1 MTIRVCICDDD
12 PVFLDLLSDYIGKE
26 ADLEVVGV
34 SGTKAD
40 LMELLRTAAIDVLL
54 LDMNLSGDYQGGLNV
69 ALESQWLGFDL
80 KIIILS
86 SFDLEEVVLQAM
98 TFGRVVNYITKEY
111 YSDIPEA
118 IRQAHTKKSGI
129 HHSSARKLVNQ
140 LINTQEQQLKSQITK
155 LQVQVLRLLSEG
167 YDRSQIADE
176 LFYTE
181 QSINNEIFK
190 VSKLLKGK
198 FPYLEWLR
206 LKKQNT
212 SEIVDLAKKLNIIP

>member
-12 PVFLDLLSDYIGKE
+12 PVFLDILSTYINKE
-26 ADLEVVGV
+26 ADLKVVGV
-34 SGTKAD
+34 SGTKAE
-40 LMELLRTAAIDVLL
+40 LMELLRTETIDVLL
-54 LDMNLSGDYQGGLNV
+54 LDMNLSGDYQGGLNA
-69 ALESQWLGFDL
+69 ALESQWLGIEL

-86 SFDLEEVVLQAM
+86 SFDSEEIVLQAM

-111 YSDIPEA
+111 YSDIPLA
-118 IRQAHTKKSGI
+118 IRQAHAKQSGI
-129 HHSSARKLVNQ
+129 HHSSAQRLVNR
-140 LINTQEQQLKSQITK
+140 LIISEEQQLKSQFSK
-155 LQVQVLRLLSEG
+155 LQVQILHLLSEG
-167 YDRSQIADE
+167 YDRREIANE

-212 SEIVDLAKKLNIIP
+212 SEMVDLAKKLNIIP

>member
-12 PVFLDLLSDYIGKE
+12 PVFLDLLSDYLSKN
-26 ADLEVVGV
+26 ADIEVVGI
-34 SGTKAD
+34 SENKAE
-40 LMELLRTAAIDVLL
+40 LMELLRTVTLDVLL
-54 LDMNLSGDYQGGLNV
+54 LDMNLSGDYQGGLNA
-69 ALESQWLGFDL
+69 ALETQWLGLDL

-98 TFGRVVNYITKEY
+98 TFGRVVNYVTKEY
-111 YSDIPEA
+111 YRDIPEA
-118 IRQAHTKKSGI
+118 IRQAHASKSSI
-129 HHSSARKLVNQ
+129 HHSSARKLVNR
-140 LINTQEQQLKSQITK
+140 LINTQEEQLKSQITK
-155 LQVQVLRLLSEG
+155 LQVQILQLLSEG
-167 YDRSQIADE
+167 DDRSQIADK
-176 LFYTE
+176 LFYSE

-212 SEIVDLAKKLNIIP
+212 NEIVGLAKKLNIIP